1 MEWTMSDL
9 GNETEPVQQTEGLG
23 CEPCLASLDGETVLV
38 YGDPVETG
46 EKLDDLQ
53 GDNYYDF
60 QGDCG
65 LVSVAN
71 LLTMAGVEGVT
82 EDDVV
87 GLAIRYRCCEF
98 SSLNDSSENG
108 GTTVVQRWRLMQMF
122 GIDATIFAFDAP
134 QASLECLADYV
145 ESGRG
150 VNLGLNAGYAW
161 GDPNYI
167 QDGVANH
174 SVVLTG
180 TCRDPETGDLKGF
193 FLCDS
198 GAPNGSGEAMYLSVE
213 QMEQAYLNAYGATAL
228 VTDQPIR

>member
-71 LLTMAGVEGVT
+71 LLE
-82 EDDVV
+82 
-87 GLAIRYRCCEF
+87 
-98 SSLNDSSENG
+98 S
-108 GTTVVQRWRLMQMF
+108 
-122 GIDATIFAFDAP
+122 
-134 QASLECLADYV
+134 LADYV

-180 TCRDPETGDLKGF
+180 TCRDPETGELKGF